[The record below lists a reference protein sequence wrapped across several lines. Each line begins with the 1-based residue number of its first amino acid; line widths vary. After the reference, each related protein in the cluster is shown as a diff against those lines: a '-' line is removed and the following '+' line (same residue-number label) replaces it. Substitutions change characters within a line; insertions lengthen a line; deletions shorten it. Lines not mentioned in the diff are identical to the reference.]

1 MSGRE
6 KDCGCGCVARV
17 VAGSRL
23 AKRMRDA
30 IRESLGFT
38 SCAGVSNSKVRCG
51 LLGPNMLLNP

>member
-38 SCAGVSNSKVRCG
+38 SCAGVSNSKVWS
-51 LLGPNMLLNP
+51 